1 MHINHQV
8 HLPSQQPAQAG
19 EIKEFTDRRGPSQ
32 VAMNYQ
38 RLIESGV
45 AQWNQWRSQHPHQ
58 LPDLRGINLTHS
70 YLFEINLM
78 GSDLRGVDLRRA
90 CLIGAN
96 LSRANLSGANLGG
109 AYLSEANLREAN
121 LSNAN
126 LIDTQMANVDLLRA
140 NLVGTCLEQVKNTL
154 SQLSQSPNPLSGHA
168 ILSKSYQA
176 NDPGLMAPESLESQ
190 TLLPQST
197 VQPLIQEPQ
206 FSEHTQVAFKQAE
219 ASVARVQE
227 GTSQIWTSK
236 VWSPTL
242 VARCQRKLCEYY
254 IGPMA
259 TLILDDIITIQQP
272 KNLNQLIMLVAARIP
287 DPQDSLRFRNSFSE
301 QASSKASSKASSTPI
316 PKSISKPTSTA
327 KSPTPV
333 TPDQPLFPTVS
344 RVWPNPQASPGTPP
358 VSKPPASTSSASTP
372 SAHNPSASTPSPR
385 TSFPQASPRTSF
397 PQASPQIPASQPIPP
412 ALPQRCIDKCREQ
425 LAEFYIAPMAQ
436 MLIED
441 VIEMHNPT
449 TARQFVQ
456 LIAEHI
462 PPEAVE
468 KFSRQVLS

>member
-19 EIKEFTDRRGPSQ
+19 EITELTDRRGPSQ
-32 VAMNYQ
+32 LAMNYQ

-58 LPDLRGINLTHS
+58 FPDLRGINLTHS

-154 SQLSQSPNPLSGHA
+154 SQLGQSPNPLSGHA

-176 NDPGLMAPESLESQ
+176 NDPGLMAPESPESQ
-190 TLLPQST
+190 TLLPQTT
-197 VQPLIQEPQ
+197 VQPLIQAPQ

-219 ASVARVQE
+219 ASIARVEE

-236 VWSPTL
+236 VWSPAL
-242 VARCQRKLCEYY
+242 VERCQRKLCDYY

-272 KNLNQLIMLVAARIP
+272 KNLHQLIMLVAARIP
-287 DPQDSLRFRNSFSE
+287 DPQDSLRFQNSFS
-301 QASSKASSKASSTPI
+301 QAASKPSSTPMPKSISRSISKSSSTPI
-316 PKSISKPTSTA
+316 PKPKPATPAKPIS
-327 KSPTPV
+327 
-333 TPDQPLFPTVS
+333 Q
-344 RVWPNPQASPGTPP
+344 PQASPSTPP
-358 VSKPPASTSSASTP
+358 ASTPPASTSASVPPASTP
-372 SAHNPSASTPSPR
+372 PPSTA
-385 TSFPQASPRTSF
+385 F
-397 PQASPQIPASQPIPP
+397 PQASPQIPAAQPSRS
-412 ALPQRCIDKCREQ
+412 ALPQSCIDKCREQ
-425 LAEFYIAPMAQ
+425 LAEFFIAPMAQ

-456 LIAEHI
+456 LIAEHL
-462 PPEAVE
+462 PPEDVE
-468 KFSRQVLS
+468 RFSRQVLS